1 MASSSQI
8 CRRHPHTPDRC
19 RRRSCHLSRRY
30 LPRIR
35 VATGVLPRCG
45 SGFHGTEKNQ
55 SNVGSPKRKRTN
67 FRWPSMG
74 INYSANRP
82 DPDDPG
88 GLGAEES
95 GVERTGPTQG
105 FLVAIQKG
113 GRWAEVGRYY
123 DSTNDPVTVCVR
135 SEIQC
140 RRSVACQAA
149 TGLLQR
155 RSVGAIMSVR

>member
-1 MASSSQI
+1 MSGCGGAS
-8 CRRHPHTPDRC
+8 
-19 RRRSCHLSRRY
+19 
-30 LPRIR
+30 
-35 VATGVLPRCG
+35 G
-45 SGFHGTEKNQ
+45 GTETGPIQ
-55 SNVGSPKRKRTN
+55 GPDPKKKRTN

-82 DPDDPG
+82 DPDNPG

-123 DSTNDPVTVCVR
+123 DSANDPVTVCFWPEMAGEGPVTA
-135 SEIQC
+135 E
-140 RRSVACQAA
+140 AA
-149 TGLLQR
+149 TALLQR
-155 RSVGAIMSVR
+155 RSVGAIMSLSA